1 MRPNDVS
8 ARAGFRR
15 CSPIAWRSACSAAL
29 ALVLLSACGSTVG
42 SGGSVSPSPS
52 ARSVAFTEV
61 AATSQARDDSGPT
74 LIVGMTD
81 PTRATISQLVP
92 GATAPAG
99 RVLVAAFQGQQNTGG
114 YSVQITAIERN
125 GDQLV
130 VHATF
135 GVPAPGAMVTQVLTS
150 PAHVVSV
157 AAADTTGLREA
168 ILLDQAGVEV
178 ARTSTT

>member
-1 MRPNDVS
+1 M
-8 ARAGFRR
+8 
-15 CSPIAWRSACSAAL
+15 
-29 ALVLLSACGSTVG
+29 
-42 SGGSVSPSPS
+42 
-52 ARSVAFTEV
+52 
-61 AATSQARDDSGPT
+61 
-74 LIVGMTD
+74 LIVGTTD
-81 PTRATISQLVP
+81 ASRAKITQLVSGGTVTP
-92 GATAPAG
+92 G

-135 GVPAPGAMVTQVLTS
+135 GVPGPGAMVTQVLTS
-150 PAHVVSV
+150 PAHVVSI

-168 ILLDQAGVEV
+168 ILLDQTGVEV